1 MKARRGVSL
10 DITALHKEV
19 TGSCLYVTVRE
30 GDNRQVNFLV
40 DCGLFQESQYDYLNA
55 EPFPFNSENV
65 DFCVVTHN
73 HTDHIGKL
81 PQLVKSGFTGK
92 IYAPESTAE
101 LLPLAI
107 QNTFEI
113 MKEDYKKQGKKLLYT
128 EDDVEAVYN
137 QLVPCKYEKTFYV
150 DSNISITIFDNAHLI
165 GAGMIYVRI
174 CEQGEKEI
182 NLLFTG
188 DYKKK
193 NVFKQVARLP
203 KWIRK
208 KPMIIVSEATYGTTD
223 SYEVEKHFEED
234 VERLTKEHK
243 NMLISATAQG
253 RAQELLYALKRL
265 QDREKLNTE
274 IPIGLDG
281 KLAHQYTRMY
291 RSGRLEV
298 SKDKI
303 DFLPR
308 NFFWLNKDNREEFYA
323 NNKQKIIVCTSG
335 MLDHGPA
342 QLYLP
347 RVLERTDWAVYV
359 TCYCPETTFGYRLQ
373 NAKNGKVKIQGKE
386 VQVRAQ
392 VLSTAEYSAHAKAD
406 EIEQFIKE
414 FENPWLV
421 LLNHGDTGVTKQF
434 AMRLEL
440 KDVARRVEILGSH
453 TVRITNGTEA
463 KVLGSKLNNEARTKI
478 KKNKATNMKKVKG
491 KKENLKK
498 RFRGAFRR
506 K

>member
-1 MKARRGVSL
+1 MMTRG
-10 DITALHKEV
+10 
-19 TGSCLYVTVRE
+19 
-30 GDNRQVNFLV
+30 
-40 DCGLFQESQYDYLNA
+40 
-55 EPFPFNSENV
+55 
-65 DFCVVTHN
+65 
-73 HTDHIGKL
+73 
-81 PQLVKSGFTGK
+81 
-92 IYAPESTAE
+92 
-101 LLPLAI
+101 
-107 QNTFEI
+107 
-113 MKEDYKKQGKKLLYT
+113 
-128 EDDVEAVYN
+128 
-137 QLVPCKYEKTFYV
+137 
-150 DSNISITIFDNAHLI
+150 
-165 GAGMIYVRI
+165 
-174 CEQGEKEI
+174 
-182 NLLFTG
+182 
-188 DYKKK
+188 
-193 NVFKQVARLP
+193 
-203 KWIRK
+203 
-208 KPMIIVSEATYGTTD
+208 
-223 SYEVEKHFEED
+223 
-234 VERLTKEHK
+234 
-243 NMLISATAQG
+243 
-253 RAQELLYALKRL
+253 
-265 QDREKLNTE
+265 
-274 IPIGLDG
+274 G

-421 LLNHGDTGVTKQF
+421 LLNHGDKGVTKQF

-440 KDVARRVEILGSH
+440 KNVARRVEILGSH

-463 KVLGSKLNNEARTKI
+463 KVLGSKLNNEAKPKI
-478 KKNKATNMKKVKG
+478 KRGKATDTKKG

-498 RFRGAFRR
+498 RFKGAFRR